1 MRKIYHRYPLEP
13 SSLQAKVDYIS
24 RDSQVYRA
32 GLYGDACVV
41 LTAGTHKNPVQFERI
56 TYLRYQLVYLGKV
69 YGGYRRSGTTDW
81 WLPQQHIGDDTISH
95 LCGDNRC
102 IAPSHLIAEPLSD
115 NQGREDCFLVIR
127 EWIDDHP

>member
-1 MRKIYHRYPLEP
+1 M
-13 SSLQAKVDYIS
+13 
-24 RDSQVYRA
+24 
-32 GLYGDACVV
+32 
-41 LTAGTHKNPVQFERI
+41 QFERI

-127 EWIDDHP
+127 EWIDDHPELDLLYQKHTMMSCFGRLCPHGTHQCFISKGKH